1 MKTYLRLYRWSMQMK
16 LHMALYT
23 FAAVFFKIICNLL
36 QGSRQ
41 VSIVDLAT
49 IWLVSLVFA
58 ILETVLFPE
67 NAPCTKG
74 RSLLWLAAANLCFV
88 GGFAVRLVSGCAG
101 LGRRAA
107 DPRSGTGAG
116 HDVVWRPVRPQNGHR
131 PAERTAPALS
141 AAQFQ
146 IVLPHWVKTTAARH
160 LLRRVIVMSKRRPGK
175 VFTSLCTKRK
185 AGNHL

>member
-74 RSLLWLAAANLCFV
+74 RSLLWLATANLCFV
-88 GGFAVRLVSGCAG
+88 GGALLFGWFQGVPVWGGALLILGLELG
-101 LGRRAA
+101 LGMMWFGDRFVLKM
-107 DPRSGTGAG
+107 D
-116 HDVVWRPVRPQNGHR
+116 
-131 PAERTAPALS
+131 TAQLNE
-141 AAQFQ
+141 Q
-146 IVLPHWVKTTAARH
+146 
-160 LLRRVIVMSKRRPGK
+160 LLRYQQHSSK
-175 VFTSLCTKRK
+175 
-185 AGNHL
+185 

>member
-67 NAPCTKG
+67 NAPCTKE
-74 RSLLWLAAANLCFV
+74 RSLLWLAVANLCFV
-88 GGFAVRLVSGCAG
+88 GGALLFGWFQGVPVWGGALLILGLELG
-101 LGRRAA
+101 LGMMWFGDRFVLKM
-107 DPRSGTGAG
+107 D
-116 HDVVWRPVRPQNGHR
+116 
-131 PAERTAPALS
+131 TAQLNE
-141 AAQFQ
+141 Q
-146 IVLPHWVKTTAARH
+146 
-160 LLRRVIVMSKRRPGK
+160 LLRYQQHSSK
-175 VFTSLCTKRK
+175 
-185 AGNHL
+185 

>member
-1 MKTYLRLYRWSMQMK
+1 MQMK

-88 GGFAVRLVSGCAG
+88 GGALLFGWFQGVPVWGGALLILGLELG
-101 LGRRAA
+101 LGMMWFGDRFVLKM
-107 DPRSGTGAG
+107 D
-116 HDVVWRPVRPQNGHR
+116 
-131 PAERTAPALS
+131 TAQLNE
-141 AAQFQ
+141 Q
-146 IVLPHWVKTTAARH
+146 
-160 LLRRVIVMSKRRPGK
+160 LLRYQQHSSK
-175 VFTSLCTKRK
+175 
-185 AGNHL
+185 

>member
-88 GGFAVRLVSGCAG
+88 GGALLFGWFQGVPVWGGALLILGLELG
-101 LGRRAA
+101 LGMMWFGDRFVLKM
-107 DPRSGTGAG
+107 D
-116 HDVVWRPVRPQNGHR
+116 
-131 PAERTAPALS
+131 TAQLNE
-141 AAQFQ
+141 Q
-146 IVLPHWVKTTAARH
+146 
-160 LLRRVIVMSKRRPGK
+160 LLRYQQHSSK
-175 VFTSLCTKRK
+175 
-185 AGNHL
+185 

>member
-74 RSLLWLAAANLCFV
+74 RSLLWLAASNLCFV
-88 GGFAVRLVSGCAG
+88 GGALLFGWFQGVPVWGGALLILGLELG
-101 LGRRAA
+101 LGMMWFGDRFVLKM
-107 DPRSGTGAG
+107 D
-116 HDVVWRPVRPQNGHR
+116 
-131 PAERTAPALS
+131 TAQLNE
-141 AAQFQ
+141 Q
-146 IVLPHWVKTTAARH
+146 
-160 LLRRVIVMSKRRPGK
+160 LLRYQQHSSK
-175 VFTSLCTKRK
+175 
-185 AGNHL
+185 

>member
-41 VSIVDLAT
+41 VSVVDLAT

-88 GGFAVRLVSGCAG
+88 GGALLFGWFQGVPVWGGALLILGLELG
-101 LGRRAA
+101 LGMMWFGDRFVLKM
-107 DPRSGTGAG
+107 D
-116 HDVVWRPVRPQNGHR
+116 
-131 PAERTAPALS
+131 TAQLNE
-141 AAQFQ
+141 Q
-146 IVLPHWVKTTAARH
+146 
-160 LLRRVIVMSKRRPGK
+160 LLRYQQHSSK
-175 VFTSLCTKRK
+175 
-185 AGNHL
+185 

>member
-23 FAAVFFKIICNLL
+23 FAAVFFQIICKLL

-41 VSIVDLAT
+41 VSIVDRATLGLA
-49 IWLVSLVFA
+49 SPVFA

-88 GGFAVRLVSGCAG
+88 GGALLFGWFQGVPVWGGALLILGLELG
-101 LGRRAA
+101 LGMMWFGDRFVLKM
-107 DPRSGTGAG
+107 D
-116 HDVVWRPVRPQNGHR
+116 
-131 PAERTAPALS
+131 TAQLNE
-141 AAQFQ
+141 Q
-146 IVLPHWVKTTAARH
+146 
-160 LLRRVIVMSKRRPGK
+160 LLRYQQHSSK
-175 VFTSLCTKRK
+175 
-185 AGNHL
+185 

>member
-88 GGFAVRLVSGCAG
+88 GGALLFGWFQGVPVWGGALLILG
-101 LGRRAA
+101 LELGLAMMWFGDRFVLKM
-107 DPRSGTGAG
+107 D
-116 HDVVWRPVRPQNGHR
+116 
-131 PAERTAPALS
+131 TAQLN
-141 AAQFQ
+141 AQ
-146 IVLPHWVKTTAARH
+146 
-160 LLRRVIVMSKRRPGK
+160 LLRYQQHSSK
-175 VFTSLCTKRK
+175 
-185 AGNHL
+185 

>member
-88 GGFAVRLVSGCAG
+88 GGALLFGWFQGVPVWGGALLILGLELG
-101 LGRRAA
+101 LGMMWFGDRFVLKM
-107 DPRSGTGAG
+107 D
-116 HDVVWRPVRPQNGHR
+116 
-131 PAERTAPALS
+131 TAQLN
-141 AAQFQ
+141 AQ
-146 IVLPHWVKTTAARH
+146 
-160 LLRRVIVMSKRRPGK
+160 LLRYQQHSSK
-175 VFTSLCTKRK
+175 
-185 AGNHL
+185 

>member
-88 GGFAVRLVSGCAG
+88 GGALLFGWFQGVPVWGGALLILGLELRLGMMWFGDRFV
-101 LGRRAA
+101 LKM
-107 DPRSGTGAG
+107 D
-116 HDVVWRPVRPQNGHR
+116 
-131 PAERTAPALS
+131 TAQLNE
-141 AAQFQ
+141 Q
-146 IVLPHWVKTTAARH
+146 
-160 LLRRVIVMSKRRPGK
+160 LLRYQQHSSK
-175 VFTSLCTKRK
+175 
-185 AGNHL
+185 

>member
-88 GGFAVRLVSGCAG
+88 GGALLFGWFQGVPVWGGALLILGLELG
-101 LGRRAA
+101 LGMMWFGDRF
-107 DPRSGTGAG
+107 
-116 HDVVWRPVRPQNGHR
+116 VLKM
-131 PAERTAPALS
+131 ETAQLNE
-141 AAQFQ
+141 Q
-146 IVLPHWVKTTAARH
+146 
-160 LLRRVIVMSKRRPGK
+160 LLRYQQHSSK
-175 VFTSLCTKRK
+175 
-185 AGNHL
+185 

>member
-23 FAAVFFKIICNLL
+23 FAAVFFRIICNLL

-88 GGFAVRLVSGCAG
+88 GGALLFGWFQGVPVWGGALLILGLELG
-101 LGRRAA
+101 LGMMWFGDRFVLKM
-107 DPRSGTGAG
+107 D
-116 HDVVWRPVRPQNGHR
+116 
-131 PAERTAPALS
+131 TAQLNE
-141 AAQFQ
+141 Q
-146 IVLPHWVKTTAARH
+146 
-160 LLRRVIVMSKRRPGK
+160 LLRYQQHSSK
-175 VFTSLCTKRK
+175 
-185 AGNHL
+185 

>member
-88 GGFAVRLVSGCAG
+88 GGALLFGWFQGVPVWGGALLILGLELG
-101 LGRRAA
+101 LGMMWFGDRFVLKM
-107 DPRSGTGAG
+107 D
-116 HDVVWRPVRPQNGHR
+116 
-131 PAERTAPALS
+131 TAQLNE
-141 AAQFQ
+141 Q
-146 IVLPHWVKTTAARH
+146 
-160 LLRRVIVMSKRRPGK
+160 LLRYQQHSFK
-175 VFTSLCTKRK
+175 
-185 AGNHL
+185 

>member
-88 GGFAVRLVSGCAG
+88 GGALLFGWFQGVPVWGGALLILG
-101 LGRRAA
+101 LELGLCMMWFGDRFVLKM
-107 DPRSGTGAG
+107 D
-116 HDVVWRPVRPQNGHR
+116 
-131 PAERTAPALS
+131 TAQLN
-141 AAQFQ
+141 AQ
-146 IVLPHWVKTTAARH
+146 
-160 LLRRVIVMSKRRPGK
+160 LLRYQQHSSK
-175 VFTSLCTKRK
+175 
-185 AGNHL
+185 

>member
-74 RSLLWLAAANLCFV
+74 RSLLWRAAANLCFV
-88 GGFAVRLVSGCAG
+88 GGLCCSAG
-101 LGRRAA
+101 FRVC
-107 DPRSGTGAG
+107 RSG
-116 HDVVWRPVRPQNGHR
+116 
-131 PAERTAPALS
+131 E
-141 AAQFQ
+141 
-146 IVLPHWVKTTAARH
+146 AR
-160 LLRRVIVMSKRRPGK
+160 
-175 VFTSLCTKRK
+175 C
-185 AGNHL
+185 

>member
-88 GGFAVRLVSGCAG
+88 GGALLFGWFQGVPVWGGALLILGLELG
-101 LGRRAA
+101 LGMMWFGDRFVLKM
-107 DPRSGTGAG
+107 D
-116 HDVVWRPVRPQNGHR
+116 
-131 PAERTAPALS
+131 TAQLN
-141 AAQFQ
+141 AQ
-146 IVLPHWVKTTAARH
+146 
-160 LLRRVIVMSKRRPGK
+160 LLHYQQHSSK
-175 VFTSLCTKRK
+175 
-185 AGNHL
+185 

>member
-88 GGFAVRLVSGCAG
+88 GGALLFGWFQGVPVWGGALLILGLELG
-101 LGRRAA
+101 LGMMWFGDRFVLKM
-107 DPRSGTGAG
+107 D
-116 HDVVWRPVRPQNGHR
+116 
-131 PAERTAPALS
+131 TAQLNE
-141 AAQFQ
+141 Q
-146 IVLPHWVKTTAARH
+146 
-160 LLRRVIVMSKRRPGK
+160 LLRYQQHCSK
-175 VFTSLCTKRK
+175 
-185 AGNHL
+185 

>member
-23 FAAVFFKIICNLL
+23 FAAVFFKIVCNLL

-88 GGFAVRLVSGCAG
+88 GGALLFGWFQGVPVWGGALLILGLELG
-101 LGRRAA
+101 LGMMWFGDRFVLKM
-107 DPRSGTGAG
+107 D
-116 HDVVWRPVRPQNGHR
+116 
-131 PAERTAPALS
+131 TAQLNE
-141 AAQFQ
+141 Q
-146 IVLPHWVKTTAARH
+146 
-160 LLRRVIVMSKRRPGK
+160 LLRYQQHSSK
-175 VFTSLCTKRK
+175 
-185 AGNHL
+185 